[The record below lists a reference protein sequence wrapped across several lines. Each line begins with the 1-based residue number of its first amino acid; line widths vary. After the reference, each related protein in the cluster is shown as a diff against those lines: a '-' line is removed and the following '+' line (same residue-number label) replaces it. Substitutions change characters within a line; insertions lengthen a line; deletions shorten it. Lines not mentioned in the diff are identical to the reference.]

1 MWSPMRRLM
10 LLRHAKSDLS
20 LPGQPDHERDL
31 NKRGRDTGPKVGH
44 YVARHGLR
52 PDLVLCSTARRA
64 RATWDLVAAEIGES
78 PPVTYE
84 RRLYNAP
91 AAAVL
96 DVVQGSGDEAH
107 TIMVIGHNPGLQD
120 LADMMIA
127 SGDLDHR
134 ERLHEKL
141 PTAGLVVIDFAVDT
155 WAELHPRAGRLERFI
170 IPRSLETATE

>member
-1 MWSPMRRLM
+1 MRRLM

-20 LPGQPDHERDL
+20 LPGQADHERDL
-31 NKRGRDTGPKVGH
+31 NQRGRDTGPKVGH
-44 YVARHGLR
+44 YVARHALR
-52 PDLVLCSTARRA
+52 PDRVLCSTARRA

-91 AAAVL
+91 AASIL
-96 DVVQGSGDEAH
+96 DVVQGIDDAVH
-107 TIMVIGHNPGLQD
+107 ILMVIGHNPGLQD
-120 LADMMIA
+120 LAGMMIA

-141 PTAGLVVIDFAVDT
+141 PTAALVVIDFAVDS
-155 WAELHPRAGRLERFI
+155 WAELHPHAGRLERFI
-170 IPRSLETATE
+170 VPRSLETTTE